1 MKHTVKKKPFECA
14 LCGAGVSSPYF
25 FNGDVYGWS
34 CIKVVN
40 PSQKKYKNKIQVSNL
55 TVKWIKFDSDSTSQG
70 IAAVMFNDRLDIARF
85 KKTSDNKLNVYGYD
99 MISDTHYATQ
109 HAIESSH

>member
-1 MKHTVKKKPFECA
+1 MKHTAKKKPFECA
-14 LCGAGVSSPYF
+14 LCGAGVSAPYF

-55 TVKWIKFDSDSTSQG
+55 SVKWFRFDSDSASQG
-70 IAAVMFNDRLDIARF
+70 IAAVMVNDRLDIARF
-85 KKTSDNKLNVYGYD
+85 KKISDNKLNVYGHD

-109 HAIESSH
+109 HSIEISH

>member
-1 MKHTVKKKPFECA
+1 MKHTVRKKPFECA

-25 FNGDVYGWS
+25 FNDDVYGWS

-55 TVKWIKFDSDSTSQG
+55 TVKWVKFDSDSTSHG
-70 IAAVMFNDRLDIARF
+70 IAAVFVNDRLDI
-85 KKTSDNKLNVYGYD
+85 
-99 MISDTHYATQ
+99 
-109 HAIESSH
+109 